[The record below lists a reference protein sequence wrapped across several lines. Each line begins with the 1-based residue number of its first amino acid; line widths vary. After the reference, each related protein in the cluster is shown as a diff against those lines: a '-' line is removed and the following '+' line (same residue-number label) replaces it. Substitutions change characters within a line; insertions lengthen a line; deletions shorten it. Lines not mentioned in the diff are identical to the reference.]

1 MDRRHLAGNALQGAK
16 SERYR
21 VRGRQDAAVPNMDFI
36 NENLLTILIL
46 LPLVGA
52 VLTLAYQMF
61 WKQEGQIKWVTL
73 GITLLNF
80 LVSLAM
86 FSKSTLAG
94 PSGFFFEKNVPWIRA
109 INTNFHVG
117 VDGLS
122 FWLVILTT
130 FIMPIAVISTWH
142 AVEKRVTAFYIF
154 LLLLES
160 AMIGVFVSLDLLVF
174 YLFFEAS
181 LVPMFFLIGIWGGDN
196 RIYAAVKF
204 FIFTA
209 LGSLLMLVAIIA
221 LYYIYADQ
229 TGFAGTF
236 DFVVILDAMK
246 TGTLTFAK
254 IPQVGTLLFMA
265 FALAFAIKVPLFP
278 FHTWLPDAH
287 TEAPTAGSV
296 ILAAVLLKMGTYG
309 LMRFNFALF
318 PDQSREW
325 AWLFITL
332 AIIGII
338 YGALVAM
345 VQPDMKRLVAYSS
358 VAHMGFVILG
368 MFSFTEAGMQGALFT
383 MLSHGVTTGAL
394 FLLVGFV
401 YERRHTREI
410 TQFGGLSNVMP
421 IYATIFVITTMASV
435 GLPFLN
441 GFVGEFL
448 IMVGMFQSHVL
459 GVTAT
464 TNWNYVAA
472 MLSGTGVIFA
482 AVYLLWMVQR
492 VFFGKV
498 TNAKN
503 KGLADLS
510 WREIGI
516 MVPLLFLMVYMG
528 VFPKPFLKRS
538 DDVVKAI
545 QERVMH
551 QAGGTIADGS
561 TSR

>member
-1 MDRRHLAGNALQGAK
+1 
-16 SERYR
+16 
-21 VRGRQDAAVPNMDFI
+21 MDFI
-36 NENLLTILIL
+36 AENLLTILIL
-46 LPLVGA
+46 LPVVGA
-52 VLTLAYQMF
+52 VLTLAHQMF
-61 WKQEGQIKWVTL
+61 WKQESQLKWLTL
-73 GITLLNF
+73 GFTLVNF
-80 LVSLAM
+80 AVSLLL
-86 FSKSTLAG
+86 LADKG
-94 PSGFFFEKNVPWIRA
+94 SASASGFYFEQNVPWIRA
-109 INTNFHVG
+109 INTNYHVG

-122 FWLVILTT
+122 LWLVILTT

-142 AVEKRVTAFYIF
+142 AVEKRRTAFYIF

-160 AMIGVFVSLDLLVF
+160 AMLGVFVSLDLLVF

-181 LVPMFFLIGIWGGDN
+181 LVPMFFLIGIWGGEN

-229 TGFAGTF
+229 TGLGGSF
-236 DFVVILDAMK
+236 DFVTILNAMK
-246 TGTLTFAK
+246 SGTMTIVPQTGA
-254 IPQVGTLLFMA
+254 LLFFA
-265 FALAFAIKVPLFP
+265 FALAFSIKVPLFP

-318 PDQSREW
+318 PDQSREF
-325 AWLFITL
+325 APVFIAL

-345 VQPDMKRLVAYSS
+345 VQPDVKRLVAYSS

-368 MFSFTEAGMQGALFT
+368 MFSFTEQGMQGALFT
-383 MLSHGVTTGAL
+383 MLAHGVTTGAL
-394 FLLVGFV
+394 FLLVGFI

-410 TQFGGLSNVMP
+410 TQFGGLANVMP

-448 IMVGMFQSHVL
+448 IMVGMFKSTVL
-459 GVTAT
+459 SMSGG
-464 TNWNYVAA
+464 TNWNIVATMFA
-472 MLSGTGVIFA
+472 GTGVIFA

-498 TNAKN
+498 TNEKN
-503 KGLADLS
+503 KNLADLS
-510 WREIGI
+510 WREIGLI
-516 MVPLLFLMVYMG
+516 IPLLFLMVYMG
-528 VFPKPFLKRS
+528 VYPKPFLARS
-538 DDVVKAI
+538 ENAI
-545 QERVMH
+545 KEIQTRVMG
-551 QAGGTIADGS
+551 QAGGSIDHATAHESTPVEVVSDGCVCE
-561 TSR
+561 TEIKTEN

>member
-1 MDRRHLAGNALQGAK
+1 
-16 SERYR
+16 
-21 VRGRQDAAVPNMDFI
+21 MDFL

-46 LPLVGA
+46 LPVVGA
-52 VLTLAYQMF
+52 VLTLAHQMF
-61 WKQEGQIKWVTL
+61 WKQEGQLKWLTL
-73 GITLLNF
+73 GFTTLNF
-80 LVSLAM
+80 VVSLAL
-86 FSKSTLAG
+86 FSKSAIAG
-94 PSGFFFEKNVPWIRA
+94 PSGYFFEKNVPWIKA
-109 INTNFHVG
+109 IGTNYHIG

-130 FIMPIAVISTWH
+130 FIMPIAVLSTWH
-142 AVEKRVTAFYIF
+142 AVEKKRTAFYIF

-209 LGSLLMLVAIIA
+209 FGSLLMLVAIIA
-221 LYYIYADQ
+221 LFFLYADQ
-229 TGFAGTF
+229 TGLGGSF
-236 DFVVILDAMK
+236 DLIAIMNAMK
-246 TGTLTFAK
+246 TGTLV
-254 IPQVGTLLFMA
+254 IPPQTGTLLFLA

-309 LMRFNFALF
+309 LMRFNFGLF
-318 PDQSREW
+318 PDQSKEW
-325 AWLFITL
+325 AWLFIAL
-332 AIIGII
+332 AIVGII

-345 VQPDMKRLVAYSS
+345 VQPDVKRLVAYSS

-368 MFSFTEAGMQGALFT
+368 MFSFTEAGMQGALYT

-394 FLLVGFV
+394 FLLVGFI

-410 TQFGGLSNVMP
+410 TAFGGLSSPMP
-421 IYATIFVITTMASV
+421 IYATIFVITTMASI

-448 IMVGMFQSHVL
+448 IMVGMFQSQVL
-459 GVTAT
+459 GITASV
-464 TNWNYVAA
+464 NWNVVATMFA
-472 MLSGTGVIFA
+472 GTGVIFA

-498 TNAKN
+498 TVEKN

-510 WREIGI
+510 WREIGLMI
-516 MVPLLFLMVYMG
+516 PLLFLMVYMG
-528 VFPKPFLKRS
+528 VFPKPFLARS
-538 DDVVKAI
+538 ESAIKAI

-551 QAGGTIADGS
+551 QAGGTVDHAEAKPPVSGDEHK
-561 TSR
+561 